1 MLEEVAIVVV
11 RKVQLLEVPC
21 RRLAV
26 VGELERSIAATAAAN
41 EVLLLLLLLLLR
53 SLNEVLLL
61 LLLLRSLNKVLL
73 PLSAAAALKIDVD
86 ACLATR
92 HFFAFFELI

>member
-41 EVLLLLLLLLLR
+41 EVLLLLLLR

-61 LLLLRSLNKVLL
+61 
-73 PLSAAAALKIDVD
+73 LSAAAALKIDVD
-86 ACLATR
+86 ALLPGISLL
-92 HFFAFFELI
+92 FFELI

>member
-41 EVLLLLLLLLLR
+41 EVLLLLLR

-61 LLLLRSLNKVLL
+61 LLLLRSLNEVLL
-73 PLSAAAALKIDVD
+73 LLSAAAALKIDVD
-86 ACLATR
+86 ALLPGISL
-92 HFFAFFELI
+92 HFLN

>member
-1 MLEEVAIVVV
+1 MFFV

-26 VGELERSIAATAAAN
+26 VGELERSIAAAAAAN
-41 EVLLLLLLLLLR
+41 EVLLLLLLLR

-61 LLLLRSLNKVLL
+61 L
-73 PLSAAAALKIDVD
+73 SAAAALKIDVD
-86 ACLATR
+86 ALLPGISLL
-92 HFFAFFELI
+92 FLN

>member
-41 EVLLLLLLLLLR
+41 EVFLLLLLLLLR

-61 LLLLRSLNKVLL
+61 L
-73 PLSAAAALKIDVD
+73 SAAAALKIDVD
-86 ACLATR
+86 ALLPGISLL
-92 HFFAFFELI
+92 FLN

>member
-26 VGELERSIAATAAAN
+26 VAELERSIAAAAAAAAAA
-41 EVLLLLLLLLLR
+41 ELER
-53 SLNEVLLL
+53 SIAAAAAAAATEVLLL
-61 LLLLRSLNKVLL
+61 LLLLRKIDFDALL
-73 PLSAAAALKIDVD
+73 PGISLL
-86 ACLATR
+86 
-92 HFFAFFELI
+92 FELI

>member
-41 EVLLLLLLLLLR
+41 EVLLLLLR

-61 LLLLRSLNKVLL
+61 
-73 PLSAAAALKIDVD
+73 LSAAAALKIDVD
-86 ACLATR
+86 ALLPGISLL
-92 HFFAFFELI
+92 FLN

>member
-41 EVLLLLLLLLLR
+41 EVLLLLLR
-53 SLNEVLLL
+53 SLNEVLLLLL